1 MKEITSAQNTTIKE
15 TKKLLKNK
23 YRQQSG
29 CYMIEGEHLVEEAIK
44 HGQRLDKLFMT
55 KDFMVNNEVNE
66 WLTQAD
72 EVYEVSE
79 AAIKAISSLP
89 TPQGIVAVLKQTS
102 QVLELPLQAPVLLLD
117 NVQDPGNVGTM
128 IRTADAAGYAG
139 VVLGKG
145 CADFY
150 SNKVQRALQGSHFHL
165 PVVQADLNTLIPEL
179 RSQGVEV
186 YATALDKQAK
196 SYRELTPTQPFAIVM
211 GNEGQGVSADVI
223 KASTQT
229 IYIPMPG
236 QAESLNVAV
245 AAGILMFAYPI

>member
-15 TKKLLKNK
+15 AKKLLKNK
-23 YRQQSG
+23 YRQQTG
-29 CYMIEGEHLVEEAIK
+29 LYMIEGEHLVEEAINE
-44 HGQRLDKLFMT
+44 GQRLEKLFIT
-55 KDFMVNNEVNE
+55 TDFMIEKQ
-66 WLTQAD
+66 LDGLFAQAK
-72 EVYEVSE
+72 EIFEVSDTVM
-79 AAIKAISSLP
+79 KTLSSLP
-89 TPQGIVAVLKQTS
+89 TPQGIIAILKQTS
-102 QVLELPLQAPVLLLD
+102 QALTYPLVAPLLLLD

-165 PVVQADLNTLIPEL
+165 PVVQEDLSNFIPDLIA
-179 RSQGVEV
+179 SGVEV

-196 SYRELTPTQPFAIVM
+196 SYRDLNPSTSFAIVM
-211 GNEGQGVSADVI
+211 GNEGQGVSQDI
-223 KASTQT
+223 IELCTQT

-236 QAESLNVAV
+236 RAESLNVAV
-245 AAGILMFAYPI
+245 AAGILMFAYSF